1 MKKYITLLLL
11 LLSCTVSMAQITV
24 GIRFNNPFVYGSSIS
39 PLYNEDG
46 KKFNTYGNWGVFN
59 SGVFARIPLKEK
71 HWVLHTELLYKN
83 EGTHI
88 RSLDIPSRDR
98 GPYYGEVV
106 PEGKRHFSFQ
116 YIDAPCLLQWEGKR
130 MFRGY
135 LQAGF
140 SLKFLTHASY
150 TNGWFNAPD
159 ENVTPHF
166 NRLVLTGQ
174 VGGGVLWDIKR
185 VMITADMR
193 MSWNLTPITGNL
205 VRGVDFSESTG
216 YSLSLISIGVGYKQ
230 GYKKKQL
237 FE

>member
-1 MKKYITLLLL
+1 MKKHIYLLLL
-11 LLSCTVSMAQITV
+11 LLTSTVSMAQITV
-24 GIRFNNPFVYGSSIS
+24 GIRLNNPLVYGSSIS

-106 PEGKRHFSFQ
+106 PEGRRPFSFQ
-116 YIDAPCLLQWEGKR
+116 YIDAPRHLQWEGKR
-130 MFRGY
+130 MFRVY

-193 MSWNLTPITGNL
+193 MSWNLTPITGHL
-205 VRGVDFSESTG
+205 VRGVDFSESMG
-216 YSLSLISIGVGYKQ
+216 FSLSLISIGVGYKL
-230 GYKKKQL
+230 GYKKK
-237 FE
+237 

>member
-11 LLSCTVSMAQITV
+11 LLSCTVSMAQIAV
-24 GIRFNNPFVYGSSIS
+24 GIRLNNPLVYGSSIS

-71 HWVLHTELLYKN
+71 HWVLHTDLLYKN

-98 GPYYGEVV
+98 GPYYGEVA
-106 PEGKRHFSFQ
+106 PEGRRHFSFE

-150 TNGWFNAPD
+150 TNETYNTPD
-159 ENVTPHF
+159 ENVTQHF
-166 NRLVLTGQ
+166 NRFVLTGQ
-174 VGGGVLWDIKR
+174 AGGGVLWDIKR
-185 VMITADMR
+185 VIITTDMR
-193 MSWNLTPITGNL
+193 MSWNLTPITGHK
-205 VRGVDFSESTG
+205 VRGVDFSDSTG
-216 YSLSLISIGVGYKQ
+216 FSLTLVSVGVGYKL
-230 GYKKKQL
+230 GYKKNN
-237 FE
+237 

>member
-1 MKKYITLLLL
+1 MKKHIYLLLL
-11 LLSCTVSMAQITV
+11 LLSSTVSMAQITV
-24 GIRFNNPFVYGSSIS
+24 GIRLNNPLVYGSSIS

-59 SGVFARIPLKEK
+59 SGVFARIPLKEN

-106 PEGKRHFSFQ
+106 PEGRRHFSFQ

-140 SLKFLTHASY
+140 SLKFLTYASY
-150 TNGWFNAPD
+150 TNGWFNTFD

-193 MSWNLTPITGNL
+193 ISWNLTPITGHK
-205 VRGVDFSESTG
+205 VRGVDFSHSTG
-216 YSLSLISIGVGYKQ
+216 FSLTLISVGVGYKL
-230 GYKKKQL
+230 GYKKSN
-237 FE
+237 

>member
-1 MKKYITLLLL
+1 MKKHIFLLLL
-11 LLSCTVSMAQITV
+11 LLTSTVGIAQITV
-24 GIRFNNPFVYGSSIS
+24 GIRLNNPLVYASSIS
-39 PLYNEDG
+39 PLYNEEG

-83 EGTHI
+83 EGTHL
-88 RSLDIPSRDR
+88 SGFDVPEKDR
-98 GPYYGEVV
+98 GPYYRESLY
-106 PEGKRHFSFQ
+106 EEKRHFSLQ

-185 VMITADMR
+185 VVITADMR
-193 MSWNLTPITGNL
+193 VSCNLTPITGHK
-205 VRGVDFSESTG
+205 VRGVDFSNSTG
-216 YSLSLISIGVGYKQ
+216 FSLTLVSVGVGYKL
-230 GYKKKQL
+230 GYKKSN
-237 FE
+237 

>member
-11 LLSCTVSMAQITV
+11 LLSCTVSMAQIAV
-24 GIRFNNPFVYGSSIS
+24 GIRLNNPLVYGSSIS

-59 SGVFARIPLKEK
+59 SGVFARIPLKEN

-106 PEGKRHFSFQ
+106 PEGRRHFSFQ

-193 MSWNLTPITGNL
+193 MSWNLTPITGHL
-205 VRGVDFSESTG
+205 VRGVDFSESMG
-216 YSLSLISIGVGYKQ
+216 FSLSLISIGVGYKL
-230 GYKKKQL
+230 GYKKK
-237 FE
+237 

>member
-1 MKKYITLLLL
+1 MKKHIYLLLL
-11 LLSCTVSMAQITV
+11 LLTSTVSMAQITV
-24 GIRFNNPFVYGSSIS
+24 GIRLNNPLVYGSSIS

-71 HWVLHTELLYKN
+71 HWVLLTELLYKN

-106 PEGKRHFSFQ
+106 PEGRSHFSFQ

-185 VMITADMR
+185 VMITTDMR
-193 MSWNLTPITGNL
+193 MSWNLTPITGHK
-205 VRGVDFSESTG
+205 VRGVDFSHSTG
-216 YSLSLISIGVGYKQ
+216 FSLTLISVGVGYKL
-230 GYKKKQL
+230 GYKKK
-237 FE
+237 

>member
-1 MKKYITLLLL
+1 MKKHIFLLLL
-11 LLSCTVSMAQITV
+11 LLTSTVGIAQITV
-24 GIRFNNPFVYGSSIS
+24 GIRLNNPLVYGSSVS

-106 PEGKRHFSFQ
+106 PEGRRHFSFQ

-193 MSWNLTPITGNL
+193 MSWNLTPITGHL
-205 VRGVDFSESTG
+205 VRGVDFSESMG
-216 YSLSLISIGVGYKQ
+216 FSLSLISIGVGYKL
-230 GYKKKQL
+230 GYKKK
-237 FE
+237 

>member
-1 MKKYITLLLL
+1 MKKHIYLLLL
-11 LLSCTVSMAQITV
+11 LLSSTVSMAQITV
-24 GIRFNNPFVYGSSIS
+24 GIRLNNPLVYGSSIS

-59 SGVFARIPLKEK
+59 SGVFARIPLKEN

-106 PEGKRHFSFQ
+106 PEGRRHFSFQ

-140 SLKFLTHASY
+140 SLKFLTYASY
-150 TNGWFNAPD
+150 TNGWFNTFD

-193 MSWNLTPITGNL
+193 MSWNLTPITGHK
-205 VRGVDFSESTG
+205 VRGVDFSHSTG
-216 YSLSLISIGVGYKQ
+216 FSITLISVGVGYKL
-230 GYKKKQL
+230 GYKKSN
-237 FE
+237 

>member
-1 MKKYITLLLL
+1 MKKHIYLLLL
-11 LLSCTVSMAQITV
+11 LLTSTVSMAQITV
-24 GIRFNNPFVYGSSIS
+24 GIRLNNPLVYGSSIS

-106 PEGKRHFSFQ
+106 PEGRRHFSFQ

-193 MSWNLTPITGNL
+193 MSWNLTPITGHL
-205 VRGVDFSESTG
+205 VRGVDFSESMG
-216 YSLSLISIGVGYKQ
+216 FSLSLISIGVGYKL
-230 GYKKKQL
+230 GDKKK
-237 FE
+237 

>member
-1 MKKYITLLLL
+1 MKKHIYLLLL
-11 LLSCTVSMAQITV
+11 LLTSTVSMAQITV
-24 GIRFNNPFVYGSSIS
+24 GIRLNNPLVYGSSIS

-59 SGVFARIPLKEK
+59 SGVFARIPLKEN

-106 PEGKRHFSFQ
+106 PEGRRHFSFQ

-193 MSWNLTPITGNL
+193 MSWNLTPITGHL
-205 VRGVDFSESTG
+205 VHGVDFSESMG
-216 YSLSLISIGVGYKQ
+216 FSLLLISIGVGYKL
-230 GYKKKQL
+230 GYKKK
-237 FE
+237 

>member
-1 MKKYITLLLL
+1 MKKHIYLLLL
-11 LLSCTVSMAQITV
+11 LLTSTVSMAQITV
-24 GIRFNNPFVYGSSIS
+24 GIRLNNPLVYGSSIS

-59 SGVFARIPLKEK
+59 SGVFARIPLKEN

-106 PEGKRHFSFQ
+106 PEGRRHFSFQ

-185 VMITADMR
+185 VMISADMR
-193 MSWNLTPITGNL
+193 MSWNLTPITGHL
-205 VRGVDFSESTG
+205 VHGVDFSESMG
-216 YSLSLISIGVGYKQ
+216 FSLSLISIGVGYKL
-230 GYKKKQL
+230 GYKKK
-237 FE
+237 

>member
-1 MKKYITLLLL
+1 
-11 LLSCTVSMAQITV
+11 
-24 GIRFNNPFVYGSSIS
+24 
-39 PLYNEDG
+39 
-46 KKFNTYGNWGVFN
+46 
-59 SGVFARIPLKEK
+59 
-71 HWVLHTELLYKN
+71 
-83 EGTHI
+83 
-88 RSLDIPSRDR
+88 
-98 GPYYGEVV
+98 
-106 PEGKRHFSFQ
+106 
-116 YIDAPCLLQWEGKR
+116 

-193 MSWNLTPITGNL
+193 MSWNLTPITGHL
-205 VRGVDFSESTG
+205 VRGVDFSESMG
-216 YSLSLISIGVGYKQ
+216 FSLSLISIGVGYKL
-230 GYKKKQL
+230 GYKKK
-237 FE
+237 

>member
-1 MKKYITLLLL
+1 MKKHIFLLLL
-11 LLSCTVSMAQITV
+11 LLTSTVGIAQITV
-24 GIRFNNPFVYGSSIS
+24 GIRLNNPLVYASSIS
-39 PLYNEDG
+39 PLYNEEG

-106 PEGKRHFSFQ
+106 PEGRRHFSFQ

-193 MSWNLTPITGNL
+193 MSWNLTRITGHL
-205 VRGVDFSESTG
+205 VRGVDFSESMG
-216 YSLSLISIGVGYKQ
+216 FSLSLISIGVGYKL
-230 GYKKKQL
+230 GYKKK
-237 FE
+237 

>member
-1 MKKYITLLLL
+1 MKKHIYLLLL
-11 LLSCTVSMAQITV
+11 LLTSTVSIAQITV
-24 GIRFNNPFVYGSSIS
+24 GLRLNNPLLYGSSVS
-39 PLYNEDG
+39 PLYDKNG
-46 KKFNTYGNWGVFN
+46 KEFNTYGNWGVIN
-59 SGVFARIPLKEK
+59 MGAFARIPLKEK
-71 HWVLHTELLYKN
+71 HWVLHTDLLYKN

-88 RSLDIPSRDR
+88 SGLNVPSRDR
-98 GPYYGEVV
+98 EPYREDI
-106 PEGKRHFSFQ
+106 PEEKRHFSFQ

-174 VGGGVLWDIKR
+174 IGGGVLWDIKR
-185 VMITADMR
+185 VMITTDMR
-193 MSWNLTPITGNL
+193 MSWNLTPITGHK
-205 VRGVDFSESTG
+205 VRGVDFSDSTG
-216 YSLSLISIGVGYKQ
+216 FSLTLISVGVGYKL
-230 GYKKKQL
+230 GYKKSN
-237 FE
+237 

>member
-1 MKKYITLLLL
+1 MKKHIFLLLL
-11 LLSCTVSMAQITV
+11 LLTSTVGIAQITV
-24 GIRFNNPFVYGSSIS
+24 GIRLNNPLVYASSIS

-106 PEGKRHFSFQ
+106 PEGRRHFSFQ

-193 MSWNLTPITGNL
+193 MSWNLTPITGHL
-205 VRGVDFSESTG
+205 VRGVDFSESMG
-216 YSLSLISIGVGYKQ
+216 FSLSLISIGVGYKL
-230 GYKKKQL
+230 GYKKK
-237 FE
+237 

>member
-1 MKKYITLLLL
+1 MKKHISLLLL
-11 LLSCTVSMAQITV
+11 LLTSTMSMAQITV
-24 GIRFNNPFVYGSSIS
+24 GIRLNNPLVYGSSIS

-59 SGVFARIPLKEK
+59 SGVFARIPLKEN

-106 PEGKRHFSFQ
+106 PEGRRHFSFQ

-140 SLKFLTHASY
+140 SLKFLTYASY
-150 TNGWFNAPD
+150 TNGWFNTFD

-193 MSWNLTPITGNL
+193 ISWNLTPITGHK
-205 VRGVDFSESTG
+205 VRGVDFSHSTG
-216 YSLSLISIGVGYKQ
+216 FSLTLISVGVGYKL
-230 GYKKKQL
+230 GYKKSN
-237 FE
+237 